1 MALKI
6 FKDKVVPNV
15 GDLVS
20 PRSLTGS
27 FTGIVI
33 KIKESEDDLQSQ
45 FFKDKPR
52 KIFVVQ
58 WIAQPRQSWRA
69 RIKTE
74 YFAHQLEIVSKA
86 DHGKTEV

>member
-1 MALKI
+1 MALKM
-6 FKDKVVPNV
+6 FKDKVMPSI

-45 FFKDKPR
+45 FFKGKPR
-52 KIFVVQ
+52 KIFVIQ
-58 WIAQPRQSWRA
+58 WIAQPNWQHRMRV
-69 RIKTE
+69 KTE

-86 DHGKTEV
+86 

>member
-6 FKDKVVPNV
+6 FKNKVVPNV

-20 PRSLTGS
+20 PRSLSGT

-45 FFKDKPR
+45 FFKGKPR
-52 KIFVVQ
+52 KIFVIQ
-58 WIAQPRQSWRA
+58 WITQPNWQHRMRV
-69 RIKTE
+69 KTE

-86 DHGKTEV
+86 

>member
-6 FKDKVVPNV
+6 FKDKVAPNV

-20 PRSLTGS
+20 PGSLTGS

-45 FFKDKPR
+45 FFKGKPR
-52 KIFVVQ
+52 KIFVIQ
-58 WIAQPRQSWRA
+58 WITQPNWQHRA

-86 DHGKTEV
+86 

>member
-1 MALKI
+1 MALKM

-20 PRSLTGS
+20 PRSLTDS

-33 KIKESEDDLQSQ
+33 KIKESEDDLESQ
-45 FFKDKPR
+45 FFKGKPR
-52 KIFVVQ
+52 KIFVIQ
-58 WIAQPRQSWRA
+58 WIAQPNWRHNA

-86 DHGKTEV
+86 

>member
-45 FFKDKPR
+45 FFKGEPR
-52 KIFVVQ
+52 KIFVIQ
-58 WIAQPRQSWRA
+58 WITQPRRA

-74 YFAHQLEIVSKA
+74 YFAHQLEIISKA
-86 DHGKTEV
+86 

>member
-1 MALKI
+1 MALKM

-45 FFKDKPR
+45 FFKGKPR
-52 KIFVVQ
+52 KIFVIQ
-58 WIAQPRQSWRA
+58 WITQPNWQHSR

-86 DHGKTEV
+86 

>member
-1 MALKI
+1 MALKM
-6 FKDKVVPNV
+6 FKKDNIVPNV

-20 PRSLTGS
+20 PRSLSGT

-45 FFKDKPR
+45 FFKGKPR
-52 KIFVVQ
+52 KIFVIQ
-58 WIAQPRQSWRA
+58 WIAQPNWQHRG
-69 RIKTE
+69 RIRTE

-86 DHGKTEV
+86 

>member
-1 MALKI
+1 MALKM

-33 KIKESEDDLQSQ
+33 KIKESEDDLESQ
-45 FFKDKPR
+45 FFKGKPR
-52 KIFVVQ
+52 KIFVIQ
-58 WIAQPRQSWRA
+58 WITQPNWQHSD

-74 YFAHQLEIVSKA
+74 YFEHQLEIISKA
-86 DHGKTEV
+86 

>member
-1 MALKI
+1 MALKM

-20 PRSLTGS
+20 PRSLSGS

-45 FFKDKPR
+45 FFKGKPR
-52 KIFVVQ
+52 KIFVIQ
-58 WIAQPRQSWRA
+58 WITQPSWPHPA
-69 RIKTE
+69 HIKTE
-74 YFAHQLEIVSKA
+74 YFAHQLEVVSKA
-86 DHGKTEV
+86 

>member
-1 MALKI
+1 MALKM

-20 PRSLTGS
+20 PRSLSGS

-45 FFKDKPR
+45 FFKGKPR
-52 KIFVVQ
+52 KIFVIQ
-58 WIAQPRQSWRA
+58 WIAQPNWQYRG
-69 RIKTE
+69 RIRTE

-86 DHGKTEV
+86 

>member
-1 MALKI
+1 MALKM

-33 KIKESEDDLQSQ
+33 KIKESEDDLESQ
-45 FFKDKPR
+45 FFKGKPR
-52 KIFVVQ
+52 KIFVIQ
-58 WIAQPRQSWRA
+58 WITQPHGFRSHVR
-69 RIKTE
+69 TE
-74 YFAHQLEIVSKA
+74 YFEHQLEIISKA
-86 DHGKTEV
+86 

>member
-1 MALKI
+1 MALKM

-20 PRSLTGS
+20 PRSLTGK

-45 FFKDKPR
+45 FFKGKPR
-52 KIFVVQ
+52 KIFVIQ
-58 WIAQPRQSWRA
+58 WITQPNRQHRV

-74 YFAHQLEIVSKA
+74 YFEHQLEVISKA
-86 DHGKTEV
+86 

>member
-20 PRSLTGS
+20 PRSLTGK
-27 FTGIVI
+27 FTG
-33 KIKESEDDLQSQ
+33 
-45 FFKDKPR
+45 
-52 KIFVVQ
+52 
-58 WIAQPRQSWRA
+58 

-86 DHGKTEV
+86 